1 MKQYRIKPEYYD
13 LWGAYEGMDIVD
25 DEEIKRLAYEW
36 EMPIA
41 ELMEQVEE
49 IEEI

>member
-13 LWGAYEGMDIVD
+13 LWGAYEGNDIVD
-25 DEEIKRLAYEW
+25 DGEIERLAHGW
-36 EMPIA
+36 EMPIE

-49 IEEI
+49 L